1 MDNRYCWHCGV
12 FAEMKLPNEDM
23 PRLGYPAGYTPGASE
38 FSFPRD
44 ETGSFTDD
52 FVFVIYVCN
61 YCGYPNIAKYETD
74 EIDSSDIEYLHDPV
88 EWVPLRA
95 EDHTFV
101 DVPKRVASA
110 ANEAFRCFSIQAYR
124 ASVIM
129 ARSVLEGIA
138 NEKIH
143 APFKTNSKGEEIDK
157 DLKEKIKNMKEEG
170 IISKKLGDKT
180 SVIRDIGNGS
190 AHNIFHEISKDDAS
204 ATLGF
209 LDLVIQEVY
218 TQEAQLK
225 KLGKTS
231 EEIKR
236 EKEESRKQ

>member
-1 MDNRYCWHCGV
+1 MGPYRLNSED
-12 FAEMKLPNEDM
+12 FA
-23 PRLGYPAGYTPGASE
+23 
-38 FSFPRD
+38 FPLTSD
-44 ETGSFTDD
+44 GELQGKHLYI
-52 FVFVIYVCN
+52 IYVCDN
-61 YCGYPNIAKYETD
+61 CGYPNIAKYTAYTD
-74 EIDSSDIEYLHDPV
+74 KWRTIRHSAEPV
-88 EWVPLRA
+88 EWIPLRA

-101 DVPKRVASA
+101 DVPKRVVSA

-138 NEKIH
+138 NKKISE
-143 APFKTNSKGEEIDK
+143 PYKTDAKGKRHDK
-157 DLKEKIKNMKEEG
+157 DLKEKIKDMKEEG
-170 IISKKLGDKT
+170 IISKKLGDKA
-180 SVIRDIGNGS
+180 SVIKDIGNGS
-190 AHNIFHEISKDDAS
+190 THNIFHEISKDDAS

-231 EEIKR
+231 DEIKR

>member
-1 MDNRYCWHCGV
+1 
-12 FAEMKLPNEDM
+12 MKLPNEDM
-23 PRLGYPAGYTPGASE
+23 PRFGYTAGYTPGASE

-44 ETGSFTDD
+44 AAGSFTDD
-52 FVFVIYVCN
+52 FVFVIYVCD

-74 EIDSSDIEYLHDPV
+74 EIDSSGIEYLGDPV
-88 EWVPLRA
+88 EWVPLQA
-95 EDHTFV
+95 DDHAFT
-101 DVPKRVASA
+101 DVPKKVASA

-138 NEKIH
+138 NENIDNCSR
-143 APFKTNSKGEEIDK
+143 TTSKGKEFDK
-157 DLKEKIKNMKEEG
+157 GLTEKIKDMEAKG
-170 IISKKLGDKT
+170 IISKKLGSKA
-180 SVIRDIGNGS
+180 SVIKDIGNGS
-190 AHNIFHEISKDDAS
+190 THNIFHEISKDDAS

-231 EEIKR
+231 EEIRR

>member
-1 MDNRYCWHCGV
+1 
-12 FAEMKLPNEDM
+12 MKLPNEGM
-23 PRLGYPAGYTPGASE
+23 PRLWYPAGYTPGASE

-44 ETGSFTDD
+44 AAGSFTDD
-52 FVFVIYVCN
+52 FVFVIYVCD

-88 EWVPLRA
+88 EWIPLRA
-95 EDHTFV
+95 DDHTFV

-138 NEKIH
+138 DEKIR
-143 APFKTNSKGEEIDK
+143 APFRTNSKGKEIDK
-157 DLKEKIKNMKEEG
+157 NLTAKIKDMKDEEV
-170 IISKKLGDKT
+170 ISRELGNKA
-180 SVIRDIGNGS
+180 SAIQNIGNGS
-190 AHNIFHEISKDDAS
+190 THNIFQEITKEDAS
-204 ATLGF
+204 IVLGF
-209 LDLVIQEVY
+209 LDLVIREVY
-218 TQEAQLK
+218 TEEAQLK